1 MPNFMQGGMFG
12 PSGGMQGQG
21 QLTDEEMR
29 LLTQGNRLAGTGI
42 SGQMPQYNQAPAGGP
57 PPPQTIG
64 GAGQGIDPNMIGG
77 GAQGGLDG
85 MNFGEGA
92 ITGGMG
98 QGQEALNMM
107 VQKGMRDEEMAKML
121 AQMAAMQG
129 SVPGGGADYQFGGA
143 GAGGMAQDGMT
154 FVR

>member
-12 PSGGMQGQG
+12 PSGGPQGMG
-21 QLTDEEMR
+21 GLTKEELRMVM
-29 LLTQGNRLAGTGI
+29 GASSPGGI
-42 SGQMPQYNQAPAGGP
+42 GGQMPQYNQAPAGGP

-64 GAGQGIDPNMIGG
+64 GVGQGVDPSMIGG

-85 MNFGEGA
+85 MDFGEGA

-98 QGQEALNMM
+98 QGQAALMGMAQQN
-107 VQKGMRDEEMAKML
+107 MRDEEMAKML

-129 SVPGGGADYQFGGA
+129 G
-143 GAGGMAQDGMT
+143 GAGGMAQAPSSYDDRLMGL
-154 FVR
+154 R

>member
-12 PSGGMQGQG
+12 PSGGPQGMGGLTEQELRMVMGGQQG
-21 QLTDEEMR
+21 
-29 LLTQGNRLAGTGI
+29 GI
-42 SGQMPQYNQAPAGGP
+42 GGQMPQYNQAPAGGP

-64 GAGQGIDPNMIGG
+64 GVGQGVDPSMIGG

-85 MNFGEGA
+85 MDFGEGA

-98 QGQEALNMM
+98 QGQAALMGMAQQN
-107 VQKGMRDEEMAKML
+107 MRDEEMAKML

-129 SVPGGGADYQFGGA
+129 GV
-143 GAGGMAQDGMT
+143 AQG
-154 FVR
+154 

>member
-12 PSGGMQGQG
+12 PSGGPQGMGGLTEQELRMVMGGQQG
-21 QLTDEEMR
+21 
-29 LLTQGNRLAGTGI
+29 GI
-42 SGQMPQYNQAPAGGP
+42 GGQMPQYNQAPAGGP

-64 GAGQGIDPNMIGG
+64 GVGQGVDPSMIGG

-85 MNFGEGA
+85 MDFGEGA

-98 QGQEALNMM
+98 QGQAALMGMAQQN
-107 VQKGMRDEEMAKML
+107 MRDEEMAKML

-129 SVPGGGADYQFGGA
+129 G
-143 GAGGMAQDGMT
+143 GAGGMAQG
-154 FVR
+154 

>member
-12 PSGGMQGQG
+12 PSGGPQGMGGLTEQELRMVMGGQQG
-21 QLTDEEMR
+21 
-29 LLTQGNRLAGTGI
+29 GI
-42 SGQMPQYNQAPAGGP
+42 GGQMPQYNQAPAGGP

-64 GAGQGIDPNMIGG
+64 GVGQGVDPSMIGG

-85 MNFGEGA
+85 MDFGEGA

-98 QGQEALNMM
+98 QGQAALMGMAQQN
-107 VQKGMRDEEMAKML
+107 MRDEEMAKML

-129 SVPGGGADYQFGGA
+129 GV
-143 GAGGMAQDGMT
+143 AQAPSSYDDALMG
-154 FVR
+154 RG

>member
-12 PSGGMQGQG
+12 PSGGPQGMG
-21 QLTDEEMR
+21 QLTEQELMMLANSGR
-29 LLTQGNRLAGTGI
+29 QGGQM

-64 GAGQGIDPNMIGG
+64 GVGQGVDPSMMGG

-85 MNFGEGA
+85 MDFGEGA

-98 QGQEALNMM
+98 QGQAALMGMAQQN
-107 VQKGMRDEEMAKML
+107 MRDEEMAKML
-121 AQMAAMQG
+121 SQMATMQG
-129 SVPGGGADYQFGGA
+129 SVPGGGADYQFGGNNS
-143 GAGGMAQDGMT
+143 GKYY
-154 FVR
+154 

>member
-12 PSGGMQGQG
+12 PSGGPQGMG
-21 QLTDEEMR
+21 QLTEQELMMLANSGR
-29 LLTQGNRLAGTGI
+29 QGGQM

-64 GAGQGIDPNMIGG
+64 GVGQGIDPGMMSG

-85 MNFGEGA
+85 MDFGEGA

-98 QGQEALNMM
+98 QGQAALMGMAQQN
-107 VQKGMRDEEMAKML
+107 MRDEEMAKML

-129 SVPGGGADYQFGGA
+129 G
-143 GAGGMAQDGMT
+143 GAGGMAQAPSSYDDALMG
-154 FVR
+154 RR

>member
-12 PSGGMQGQG
+12 PSGGPQGMGGLTEQELRMVLGGQQG
-21 QLTDEEMR
+21 
-29 LLTQGNRLAGTGI
+29 GI
-42 SGQMPQYNQAPAGGP
+42 GGQMPQYNQAPAGGP

-64 GAGQGIDPNMIGG
+64 GVGQGVDPSMIGG

-85 MNFGEGA
+85 MDFGEGA

-98 QGQEALNMM
+98 QGQAALMGMAQQN
-107 VQKGMRDEEMAKML
+107 MRDEEMAKML

-129 SVPGGGADYQFGGA
+129 G
-143 GAGGMAQDGMT
+143 GAGGMAQAPSSYDDALMG
-154 FVR
+154 RG

>member
-12 PSGGMQGQG
+12 PSGGPQGMGGLTEQELRMVMGGQQG
-21 QLTDEEMR
+21 
-29 LLTQGNRLAGTGI
+29 GI
-42 SGQMPQYNQAPAGGP
+42 GGQMPNYNQAPAGGP

-64 GAGQGIDPNMIGG
+64 GVGQGVDPSMIGG

-85 MNFGEGA
+85 MDFGEGA

-98 QGQEALNMM
+98 QGQAALMGMAQQN
-107 VQKGMRDEEMAKML
+107 MRDEEMAKML

-129 SVPGGGADYQFGGA
+129 G
-143 GAGGMAQDGMT
+143 GAGGMAQAPSSYDDALMG
-154 FVR
+154 RG